1 MTAYNIKKQM
11 EREFSED
18 DRIKRQE
25 ETTLSLSKP
34 TENSHSLKLNPKRR
48 TIQVSLRNK
57 RTIK

>member
-18 DRIKRQE
+18 QRLNETK
-25 ETTLSLSKP
+25 ETTLSLSTTPKNDRCL
-34 TENSHSLKLNPKRR
+34 ELNPKRR

-57 RTIK
+57 RTAK